1 MFERGVDQALEF
13 GDQLV
18 HAFGRKIEPE
28 ELDGDE
34 AIAIRFVRTEHRTQ
48 RTRTDLMKH
57 AKWTEG
63 IRERRADSFRVQ
75 R

>member
-1 MFERGVDQALEF
+1 MIERRLDQLFEF
-13 GDQLV
+13 GDELV
-18 HAFGRKIEPE
+18 HTLGRQIETE

-34 AIAIRFVRTEHRTQ
+34 PIAVRFVRAQHRAQ

-63 IRERRADSFRVQ
+63 IGGRRADSFRVQ
-75 R
+75 